1 MKILRLVI
9 MNQRTRFVILWIR
22 QTLMTGEP
30 DRVLGRFMISM
41 IRMNINIIR
50 GGGRVVDMVIGWVIV
65 LVMRV
70 IRGIRCIL

>member
-1 MKILRLVI
+1 MS
-9 MNQRTRFVILWIR
+9 QRTRFVILWIR
-22 QTLMTGEP
+22 QALMTGEP

-65 LVMRV
+65 WVMRV